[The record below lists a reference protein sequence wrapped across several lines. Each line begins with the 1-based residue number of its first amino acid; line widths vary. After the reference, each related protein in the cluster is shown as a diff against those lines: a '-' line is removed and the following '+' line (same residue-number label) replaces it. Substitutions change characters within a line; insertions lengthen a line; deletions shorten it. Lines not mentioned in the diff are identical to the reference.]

1 MNFKKLIKSINFNNA
16 NWENFDWEKLCLDW
30 ENYGRWDLSG
40 LTSEEV
46 GQLNTLHGYWLIYG
60 DPSRNSPVNSRSNLP
75 FSIPK
80 LEKIDRQSQKPLGY
94 KASALWQTASLLYDL
109 VRLYTILLPKSEH
122 RLKAQVDDAGR
133 SMIANIEEGYAR
145 PTTLEYLE
153 FLGFAYASWAEV
165 DGDLERMYSLGFLK
179 SRPGSGLATL
189 GIATPS
195 RDNPYPPLAARKD
208 PGKYGSLREKLREY
222 TGRGVGAEEMSYQ
235 AFKELSIKTGYLFKQ
250 TANGLR
256 NKIIKDKKKSIEAK
270 LEAVWRKYW

>member
-1 MNFKKLIKSINFNNA
+1 MNFKKLVKSIDSNHT
-16 NWENFDWEKLCLDW
+16 NWENFNWEKLGLDW
-30 ENYGRWDLSG
+30 EGYSRWDLSD
-40 LTSEEV
+40 LTLKEISR
-46 GQLNTLHGYWLIYG
+46 LNSLHGRWLIYG
-60 DPSRNSPVNSRSNLP
+60 KSSRNSPVNSRSNLP

-80 LEKIDRQSQKPLGY
+80 LERIDRQSQKPRGY

-122 RLKAQVDDAGR
+122 RLKAQIDDAGR
-133 SMIANIEEGYAR
+133 SMVVNIEEGYAR

-165 DGDLERMYSLGFLK
+165 DGDIERMYSLGFLK

-195 RDNPYPPLAARKD
+195 RDNPYPPLLARRD

-222 TGRGVGAEEMSYQ
+222 TERGVRAEEISYQ
-235 AFKELSIKTGYLFKQ
+235 AFKELSNKTGFLFKQ

-256 NKIIKDKKKSIEAK
+256 NKIIKDKKKGLKTK
-270 LEAVWRKYW
+270 LETVWRKYW

>member
-1 MNFKKLIKSINFNNA
+1 MNFKKLIKSIDSNNTD
-16 NWENFDWEKLCLDW
+16 WENFDWEKLNLDW

-165 DGDLERMYSLGFLK
+165 DGDIERMKTLGYLK
-179 SRPGSGLATL
+179 SSPCSSLATT
-189 GIATPS
+189 GIETPS
-195 RDNPYPPLAARKD
+195 RECPYPPLASRKN

-222 TGRGVGAEEMSYQ
+222 TGRKIEAEELTYEI
-235 AFKELSIKTGYLFKQ
+235 FKELSNKTGYLFKQ

-256 NKIIKDKKKSIEAK
+256 NKIIKDKEKGLGEK

>member
-1 MNFKKLIKSINFNNA
+1 MNFKKLIKSIDFNNT
-16 NWENFDWEKLCLDW
+16 NWENFNWEKLNLDW

-40 LTSEEV
+40 LTSKEV
-46 GQLNTLHGYWLIYG
+46 GKLNVLHGYWLIYG
-60 DPSRNSPVNSRSNLP
+60 HPSRNSPVNSRSNLP

-109 VRLYTILLPKSEH
+109 VRFYTVLLPKSEH
-122 RLKAQVDDAGR
+122 RLKAQIDDAGR
-133 SMIANIEEGYAR
+133 SMVANIEEGYAR

-165 DGDLERMYSLGFLK
+165 DGDIERMYSLGFLK
-179 SRPGSGLATL
+179 SRAGSGLATL

-222 TGRGVGAEEMSYQ
+222 TGRRVGAEEISYQ
-235 AFKELSIKTGYLFKQ
+235 AFKELSSKTGYLFKQ

-256 NKIIKDKKKSIEAK
+256 NKIIKDKKKGLGEK

>member
-109 VRLYTILLPKSEH
+109 VRLYTILLPKSEY

>member
-1 MNFKKLIKSINFNNA
+1 MNFKKLIKSIDFNST
-16 NWENFDWEKLCLDW
+16 NWENFDWGKLGLDW

-46 GQLNTLHGYWLIYG
+46 GKLNVLHGYWLIYG
-60 DPSRNSPVNSRSNLP
+60 HSSRNSPVNSRSNLP

-80 LEKIDRQSQKPLGY
+80 LEKIDRQSQKPRGY
-94 KASALWQTASLLYDL
+94 RASALWQTASLLYDL
-109 VRLYTILLPKSEH
+109 VRLYTVLLPKSEH
-122 RLKAQVDDAGR
+122 RLKAQIDDAGR
-133 SMIANIEEGYAR
+133 SMVANIEEGYAR

-165 DGDLERMYSLGFLK
+165 DGDIERMYSLGFLK
-179 SRPGSGLATL
+179 SRPGSSLATL

-195 RDNPYPPLAARKD
+195 RNLPYPPINSRKN

-222 TGRGVGAEEMSYQ
+222 TGRGVGAKEMSYQ
-235 AFKELSIKTGYLFKQ
+235 AFKELSNKTGYLFKQ

-256 NKIIKDKKKSIEAK
+256 NKIIKDKKKGLETK
-270 LEAVWRKYW
+270 LETIWRKYW